1 MSMLPAWGRV
11 TAAPHERLIQIRD
24 GRVLKNLQGGSCFKW
39 PGDTVARV
47 DTSVKRLQF
56 TADQITRE
64 RVGVAVT
71 GLAVYRIVQPLLAY
85 RMLNLDDPQGLT
97 SILTEMFVGAT
108 RRLVANLSLEECLTR
123 RKDALATE
131 LMTEVAPVVQGSGQ
145 EGDDARGGWG
155 VALDTIEVQD
165 VRVLS
170 DEVFARLQAPYR
182 ETLAL
187 GALTAHAEVEREEA
201 RLQTERA
208 RAREQ
213 SRRELMALEEER
225 LGAERSRRRT
235 EAEHA
240 AELAAMQDEARR
252 DREAAEARA
261 AVSVAELEA
270 SAERIRGEARAENLR
285 LERDAAGA
293 LSPERLQEILLTET
307 LPRVAEAFAGT
318 VDHAVVLSGEGDLR
332 FLGQGVAAVMSTL
345 QAFGVALPR
354 G

>member
-1 MSMLPAWGRV
+1 MSEQPGWGRV

-24 GRVLKNLQGGSCFKW
+24 GKIVKNLQGGSCFKW
-39 PGDTVARV
+39 PSDTVARV

-71 GLAVYRIVQPLLAY
+71 GLAVYRVVEPLLAY

-108 RRLVANLSLEECLTR
+108 RRLVANLGLEECLTR

-131 LMTEVAPVVQGSGQ
+131 LMIEVAPVVQGSGKD
-145 EGDDARGGWG
+145 GDEAHAGWG
-155 VALDTIEVQD
+155 VALDTIEIQD

-182 ETLAL
+182 EALAL
-187 GALTAHAEVEREEA
+187 SALTAHAEVEREEA
-201 RLQTERA
+201 RIQTERA

-225 LGAERSRRRT
+225 LEAERGRQRVGV
-235 EAEHA
+235 EHA
-240 AELAAMQDEARR
+240 AQLSALQEEARR

-261 AVSVAELEA
+261 AVGVAELEA

-285 LERDAAGA
+285 LERAASSA

-318 VDHAVVLSGEGDLR
+318 VEHAVVVSGEGDMR